1 MHKKQKINKYKF
13 CFHSDCLSETL
24 SFSAGSLVKFPCDTL
39 AGINFV
45 LCLFVD
51 CLRAQTTLHTKRNIK
66 IRLVIRQPLLWCLTS
81 LQKVGTSINV
91 PCCCSSVSVSKTCS
105 KQTYDP
111 RDPRSCWEL
120 TIYWFLALG
129 SKEGCKQTQTLLF
142 KQDASKQTF
151 PKHHLLSTSIC
162 PVVGSSSSM
171 WSTSEIVRD
180 TCLLYWV

>member
-66 IRLVIRQPLLWCLTS
+66 
-81 LQKVGTSINV
+81 N
-91 PCCCSSVSVSKTCS
+91 KTCN
-105 KQTYDP
+105 QTTTVMMSYIIAK
-111 RDPRSCWEL
+111 SWNKC
-120 TIYWFLALG
+120 
-129 SKEGCKQTQTLLF
+129 
-142 KQDASKQTF
+142 
-151 PKHHLLSTSIC
+151 
-162 PVVGSSSSM
+162 
-171 WSTSEIVRD
+171 
-180 TCLLYWV
+180 